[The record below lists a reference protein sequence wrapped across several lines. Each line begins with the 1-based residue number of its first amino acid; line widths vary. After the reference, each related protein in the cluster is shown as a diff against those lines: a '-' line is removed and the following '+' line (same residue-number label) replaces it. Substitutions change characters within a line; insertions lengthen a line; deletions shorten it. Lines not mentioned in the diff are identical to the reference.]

1 MKSLLQEWKKIWQ
14 EFLEARIGLHL
25 VLGVA
30 IAASFLH
37 GLIQQPV
44 LQKSISPIL
53 LAVIIGLYLRNWIG
67 VSERSRAGVQ
77 FAIRRLLRF
86 GIILLGLRLSLQDV
100 AATGGKALILVSICI
115 TVALILA
122 NLAGRIFKVPP
133 RLAAL
138 IGIGT
143 AICGNTAIVA
153 AAPVLDAEEEEVSF
167 AVATI
172 TLFGLI
178 AVLAYPLIG
187 QLLALSDR
195 AFGLWSGTA
204 VNDTSQVIA
213 VAAIFSEAALDVA
226 TVVKLTRN
234 TLMAPLIVLYG
245 VIYSRGLKKEM
256 SDEAAAASRINWKKL
271 VPGFVIGFLLMSLL
285 RTAGIALGFLPQSV
299 SHPGNLV
306 FAASVLTFL
315 DQTSKFLIL
324 MALAGV
330 GLNTDLSSLRRLGV
344 ETVDR
349 WHLCGGGTGGIQ
361 PEPDPVHSTGDVN
374 PYGNSPS
381 LRQNYAHS
389 PHP

>member
-1 MKSLLQEWKKIWQ
+1 MNSLFQDWKKIWQ
-14 EFLEARIGLHL
+14 EFLDGRVGLHL
-25 VLGVA
+25 VLAVA
-30 IAASFLH
+30 IVARFLH
-37 GLIQQPV
+37 GLIQQPL
-44 LQKSISPIL
+44 LQKSISQIL
-53 LAVIIGLYLRNWIG
+53 LAVIIGLYIRNWIG
-67 VSERSRAGVQ
+67 VSERSRAGVR

-86 GIILLGLRLSLQDV
+86 GIVLLGLRLSLQDV
-100 AATGGKALILVSICI
+100 AATGGKALILVTICI

-122 NLAGRIFKVPP
+122 NLAGRLFKVPP

-178 AVLAYPLIG
+178 AVVAYPLIG
-187 QLLALSDR
+187 QLLGLSDR
-195 AFGLWSGTA
+195 LFGLWAGTA

-245 VIYSRGLKKEM
+245 IIYSRAMKKEM
-256 SDEAAAASRINWKKL
+256 SEEAAAASRINWKKL

-285 RTAGIALGFLPQSV
+285 RTVGIALGFLPQSV
-299 SHPGNLV
+299 SNPGDLV
-306 FAASVLTFL
+306 FAASALKFL

-330 GLNTDLSSLRRLGV
+330 GLNTDLASLRKIGLKPLIIGTCVAVVLAVFSLSLILFTPLG
-344 ETVDR
+344 
-349 WHLCGGGTGGIQ
+349 
-361 PEPDPVHSTGDVN
+361 
-374 PYGNSPS
+374 
-381 LRQNYAHS
+381 A
-389 PHP
+389 

>member
-1 MKSLLQEWKKIWQ
+1 MNSLLQEWKKIWQ
-14 EFLEARIGLHL
+14 ELLTARIGLHL

-30 IAASFLH
+30 IVAEFLH
-37 GLIQQPV
+37 GLIQQPL
-44 LQKSISPIL
+44 LQKSISQIL
-53 LAVIIGLYLRNWIG
+53 LAVIIGLYVRNWIG
-67 VSERSRAGVQ
+67 VGERSQAGVK
-77 FAIRRLLRF
+77 FAIRRLLRL

-100 AATGGKALILVSICI
+100 VATGGKALILVSICI

-122 NLAGRIFKVPP
+122 NLAGRLFKVPP

-178 AVLAYPLIG
+178 AVVAYPLIG

-204 VNDTSQVIA
+204 VNDTSQVVA

-234 TLMAPLIVLYG
+234 TLMAPLIVMYG
-245 VIYSRGLKKEM
+245 IIYSRGLKKEM
-256 SDEAAAASRINWKKL
+256 SEEAAAASRINWKKM
-271 VPGFVIGFLLMSLL
+271 VPGFVFGFLLMSLL
-285 RTAGIALGFLPQSV
+285 RTVGIALGFLPQSV
-299 SHPGNLV
+299 SNPGDMV
-306 FAASVLTFL
+306 FAASALKFL

-330 GLNTDLSSLRRLGV
+330 GLNTDLASLRRLG
-344 ETVDR
+344 
-349 WHLCGGGTGGIQ
+349 LKPLIIGTCVAVVLAIF
-361 PEPDPVHSTGDVN
+361 
-374 PYGNSPS
+374 S
-381 LRQNYAHS
+381 LSLILFTPLGA
-389 PHP
+389 